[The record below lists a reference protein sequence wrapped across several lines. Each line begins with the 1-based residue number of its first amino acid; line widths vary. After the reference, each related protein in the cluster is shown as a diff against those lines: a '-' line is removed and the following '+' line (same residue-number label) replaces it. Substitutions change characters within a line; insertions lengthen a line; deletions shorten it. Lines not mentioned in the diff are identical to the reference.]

1 MATVLI
7 TGAGGGF
14 GARMARTL
22 RQGGHIVAGT
32 LRDITG
38 RNAAVAAELSALGVH
53 VYDMD
58 VTSDASVE
66 HTIAQVIAALGTP
79 DVVVN
84 NAGVGVLGVQEA
96 FTATDLQRLFDI
108 NVFGAHRVTRAVT
121 PHLRARGSGLV
132 VFVSSLLGR
141 IAVPFYGPYNAST
154 WALEGLAE
162 TFSLE
167 LSGFGVDVAIIEP
180 GGFPTT
186 FIPNLMTPSDH
197 ARVAALQP
205 LADAGTAVLTGFEQA
220 LAANPAQDPQLVADA
235 LRDLVNAP
243 AGTRP
248 FRTVVDHMGMG
259 PHVAG
264 YNTHLAQITA
274 GIFGAFGTEAML
286 ARRGNAA
293 VADKATA

>member
-96 FTATDLQRLFDI
+96 FTATDPQRLFDI

-141 IAVPFYGPYNAST
+141 IAVPFYGPYNASK

-162 TFSLE
+162 NYSLE

-205 LADAGTAVLTGFEQA
+205 LADAGTAFLTGFEQA

>member
-141 IAVPFYGPYNAST
+141 IAVPFYGPYNASK

-162 TFSLE
+162 NYSLE

-205 LADAGTAVLTGFEQA
+205 LADAGTAFLTGFEQA
-220 LAANPAQDPQLVADA
+220 LAA
-235 LRDLVNAP
+235 
-243 AGTRP
+243 
-248 FRTVVDHMGMG
+248 
-259 PHVAG
+259 AG

-286 ARRGNAA
+286 ARRGNAV

>member
-22 RQGGHIVAGT
+22 RHAGHIVAGT

-38 RNAAVAAELSALGVH
+38 RNATVAAELSALGVH

-121 PHLRARGSGLV
+121 PHLRGRGSGLV

-141 IAVPFYGPYNAST
+141 IAVPFYGPYNASK

-162 TFSLE
+162 NYSLE

-205 LADAGTAVLTGFEQA
+205 LADAGTAFLTGFEQA

-235 LRDLVNAP
+235 LRDLANAP

-248 FRTVVDHMGMG
+248 FRTVVDNMGMG

-286 ARRGNAA
+286 ARRGNAV

>member
-1 MATVLI
+1 
-7 TGAGGGF
+7 
-14 GARMARTL
+14 
-22 RQGGHIVAGT
+22 
-32 LRDITG
+32 
-38 RNAAVAAELSALGVH
+38 
-53 VYDMD
+53 
-58 VTSDASVE
+58 
-66 HTIAQVIAALGTP
+66 
-79 DVVVN
+79 
-84 NAGVGVLGVQEA
+84 
-96 FTATDLQRLFDI
+96 
-108 NVFGAHRVTRAVT
+108 
-121 PHLRARGSGLV
+121 
-132 VFVSSLLGR
+132 
-141 IAVPFYGPYNAST
+141 
-154 WALEGLAE
+154 
-162 TFSLE
+162 
-167 LSGFGVDVAIIEP
+167 
-180 GGFPTT
+180 
-186 FIPNLMTPSDH
+186 PSDH

-205 LADAGTAVLTGFEQA
+205 LADAGTAFLTGFEQA

>member
-22 RQGGHIVAGT
+22 RHAGHIVAGT

-38 RNAAVAAELSALGVH
+38 RNATVAAELSALGVH

-141 IAVPFYGPYNAST
+141 IAVPFYGPYNASK

-162 TFSLE
+162 NYSLE

-205 LADAGTAVLTGFEQA
+205 LADAGTAFLTGFEQA

-259 PHVAG
+259 PH
-264 YNTHLAQITA
+264 
-274 GIFGAFGTEAML
+274 
-286 ARRGNAA
+286 
-293 VADKATA
+293 

>member
-141 IAVPFYGPYNAST
+141 IAVPFYGPYNASK

-162 TFSLE
+162 NYSLE

-205 LADAGTAVLTGFEQA
+205 LADAGTAFLTGFEQA

>member
-22 RQGGHIVAGT
+22 RHAGHIVAGT

-141 IAVPFYGPYNAST
+141 IAVPFYGPYNASK

-162 TFSLE
+162 NYSLE

-180 GGFPTT
+180 GGFPTS

-205 LADAGTAVLTGFEQA
+205 LADAGTAFLTGFEQA

-286 ARRGNAA
+286 ARRGNAV

>member
-22 RQGGHIVAGT
+22 RHAGHIVAGT

-141 IAVPFYGPYNAST
+141 IAVPFYGPYNASK

-162 TFSLE
+162 NYSLE

-180 GGFPTT
+180 GGFPTS

-205 LADAGTAVLTGFEQA
+205 LADAGTAFLTGFEQA